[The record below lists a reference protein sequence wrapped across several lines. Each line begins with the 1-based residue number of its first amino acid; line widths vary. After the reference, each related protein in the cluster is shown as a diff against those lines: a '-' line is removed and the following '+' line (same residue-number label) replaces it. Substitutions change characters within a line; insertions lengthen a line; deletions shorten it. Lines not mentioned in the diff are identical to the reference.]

1 MERLEDRVAHLEAE
15 VDRLRRTVTG
25 PPPPPPPPPRS
36 ALPAPPGRPPT
47 RQAAERTEVF
57 ALESETVLKWGGVG
71 LVVLA
76 VGFAVSTAIRR
87 GWIGPELQL
96 FGAVG
101 VSLALIAVGLRLR
114 PERPLW
120 AHALCSGGV
129 AALFT
134 TVASDLFLDQTSDN
148 IAFTCTVV
156 IGLGGY
162 LLARHVPSEWVGAV
176 ALVGGLVGWV
186 VIADEE
192 LPFHATLGWV
202 VALVA
207 IALAL
212 AVEQKWFGLRFLA
225 HGLGLVGAMA
235 LAGDAETGSEQL
247 LVLTAALLL
256 YLSLVRLPSIGDM
269 KTDWQKVETQL
280 AMVVG
285 PWALAV
291 IEIVFDMEDETVIGA
306 VGIAVAVATFVV
318 AMALRPWIHRLHFIS
333 LLVSASVSLS
343 IGLAFLLS
351 TTAVFVGLSVQGVG
365 LVLFGRSLGGSVRV
379 SINAAALMLISAVFV
394 FVQMIEAW
402 SEDASIGDDIGHL
415 VIIVAIAVAGWLT
428 NERATQQLA
437 AAGVL
442 GLTLVWLGSVL
453 VHLPQGQA
461 AVSLSWAVVGTAV
474 LVTGAVRKVPE
485 LGAVGLGVLAL
496 TVAKLLTVD
505 LREVDALWRAALF
518 FAIGLG
524 IMRLGFLLP
533 RLTGV
538 EETTRG
544 SQAVDEPV
552 ERPVNQA

>member
-1 MERLEDRVAHLEAE
+1 M
-15 VDRLRRTVTG
+15 
-25 PPPPPPPPPRS
+25 
-36 ALPAPPGRPPT
+36 
-47 RQAAERTEVF
+47 
-57 ALESETVLKWGGVG
+57 LKWGGVG

-96 FGAVG
+96 VGAVG
-101 VSLALIAVGLRLR
+101 VSVALIVVGLRLR
-114 PERPLW
+114 PDRPPW
-120 AHALCSGGV
+120 THALCSGGV

-134 TVASDLFLDQTSDN
+134 TVASNLFLDQTSDN
-148 IAFTCTVV
+148 VAFTCTVV

-162 LLARHVPSEWVGAV
+162 ALARHVPSEWVGAV
-176 ALVGGLVGWV
+176 TLVGGLVGWL
-186 VIADEE
+186 VIADDEP
-192 LPFHATLGWV
+192 PFHATLGWV
-202 VALVA
+202 VVTIAVA
-207 IALAL
+207 VAL

-225 HGLGLVGAMA
+225 HGLGLIGAMA
-235 LAGDAETGSEQL
+235 LAGDSDTGSEQL
-247 LVLTAALLL
+247 LVLTAALPL

-269 KTDWQKVETQL
+269 TSDWQKLETQL
-280 AMVVG
+280 VMFVA

-291 IEIVFDMEDETVIGA
+291 LEIVFEIEDDTVIGA
-306 VGIAVAVATFVV
+306 VGIAVAVSTFIVAT
-318 AMALRPWIHRLHFIS
+318 ALRQWIHRLHFIS
-333 LLVSASVSLS
+333 LLVSASVALS

-351 TTAVFVGLSVQGVG
+351 TTAVFVGLAVQGVG
-365 LVLFGRSLGGSVRV
+365 LVVFGRTLGGSLRV

-394 FVQMIEAW
+394 VVQMVEAW
-402 SEDASIGDDIGHL
+402 SDDASIGDDVGHL
-415 VIIVAIAVAGWLT
+415 AIIVAIAVAGWLT
-428 NERATQQLA
+428 SERATQQLA
-437 AAGVL
+437 AAAVL

-474 LVTGAVRKVPE
+474 LVAGAVRKVPE
-485 LGAVGLGVLAL
+485 LGAVGLGVIAL

-538 EETTRG
+538 
-544 SQAVDEPV
+544 VDEQHPADRV
-552 ERPVNQA
+552 DAGS